1 MADGVTTINNLLR
14 IVGQSIGIIGVVL
27 ALIYYPVN
35 AQHKAVIA
43 EISNAK
49 AETTKECQRL
59 SEFIK
64 EDREAM
70 KLKVSAE
77 TLEIHLKAITMQIED
92 MKLNFKET
100 KNEILALL
108 SAKNNI
114 NNSKTELDK
123 FKSEILSILK
133 NSPSYHD

>member
-133 NSPSYHD
+133 NSCSYHD

>member
-100 KNEILALL
+100 RNEILAIL

>member
-64 EDREAM
+64 EDREAI
-70 KLKVSAE
+70 KHKVSAE
-77 TLEIHLKAITMQIED
+77 TLEIQLKAITMQIDD
-92 MKLNFKET
+92 MKLDFKET

-133 NSPSYHD
+133 NSCSYHD

>member
-100 KNEILALL
+100 RNEILAIL

-133 NSPSYHD
+133 NSHSYHD